1 MLIVG
6 LLMLMLGTTGIFAGL
21 LLHVGRK
28 SVDSFLSSIPRPMLD
43 LVAESDPQ
51 VRRGL
56 DLTRSLPKA
65 SRLCG
70 GIGILIYFVG
80 VLLLPNILFKMA
92 AAALAI
98 GIGYSAPRIGRRLT
112 PLLQKAAMK
121 ALRKKMLE

>member
-1 MLIVG
+1 MLIAG
-6 LLMLMLGTTGIFAGL
+6 LLLLILGTTGIFAGL

-56 DLTRSLPKA
+56 DLSRSLPKA

-70 GIGILIYFVG
+70 GIGILLYIVG
-80 VLLLPNILFKMA
+80 VLFLPAFLLKLGA
-92 AAALAI
+92 VALAI
-98 GIGYSAPRIGRRLT
+98 GIGYAAPRIGRSLT
-112 PLLQKAAMK
+112 PVLQKAAMK